1 MSTFGAT
8 NKEIK
13 SKERRESRK
22 SITMHVGPFVRISH
36 HPGSFP
42 NGKLRGIQTNK
53 ANPPVAPLNR
63 FERPQS

>member
-1 MSTFGAT
+1 MQ
-8 NKEIK
+8 
-13 SKERRESRK
+13 
-22 SITMHVGPFVRISH
+22 VGPFVRISH